1 MNVNKIY
8 MTLKDK
14 LTKPLYQNSFDGD
27 SWHMYIKFENIDKIL
42 DEQVRI
48 AEEHFKTEKQ

>member
-1 MNVNKIY
+1 

-27 SWHMYIKFENIDKIL
+27 SWHMYIKFEDIDKIL

-48 AEEHFKTEKQ
+48 VEEHFKTEKQ